1 MGRSLEALEI
11 PPAFRVFPGKG
22 HGLGLIPTR
31 LHLAVI
37 SLYSNRRTPGSG
49 STGRNAGNFQREQ
62 TVPAD
67 SRSRR
72 ALLSIL

>member
-1 MGRSLEALEI
+1 MERALEALEI
-11 PPAFRVFPGKG
+11 PPAFRGFPGKG

-31 LHLAVI
+31 LHLVVENR
-37 SLYSNRRTPGSG
+37 YSSG
-49 STGRNAGNFQREQ
+49 KTGRNAGNFQRGQ
-62 TVPAD
+62 AVPVD

>member
-37 SLYSNRRTPGSG
+37 SL
-49 STGRNAGNFQREQ
+49 
-62 TVPAD
+62 
-67 SRSRR
+67 
-72 ALLSIL
+72 